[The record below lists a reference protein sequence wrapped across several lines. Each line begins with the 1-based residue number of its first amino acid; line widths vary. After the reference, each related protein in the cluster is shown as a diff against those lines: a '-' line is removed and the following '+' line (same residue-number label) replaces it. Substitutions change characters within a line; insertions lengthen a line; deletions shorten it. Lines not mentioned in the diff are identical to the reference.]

1 MYYLDDDL
9 SLQEAH
15 ENKVFR
21 YYGGDSDLEGG
32 YVTPENLA
40 NPIYARDRLGLS
52 QHDWTDEEG
61 NPIRNLANNVAEG
74 TIYTDDD
81 GHIINLNGEV
91 TDHVL
96 DFTTVEPTSDMQ
108 GGGLEYHLEDNFY
121 DVVEVESTESF
132 IHQPTQGWSNYV
144 EAEAAIINAAADT
157 TSDESTS
164 DISDT
169 ADDIIDAT
177 DNTDEI
183 VDTISTDDLIDEDEY
198 FIQRNDT
205 DDDFY
210 VEQCWDD
217 DEGREE
223 RSLDD
228 DWWVGETHDE
238 ESVDNL
244 IDDAIYEVQSAD
256 VNESYYAEEN
266 IDTNDT
272 DNTNDNT
279 NDY

>member
-15 ENKVFR
+15 ENQVFR

-32 YVTPENLA
+32 YVTPENYA
-40 NPIYARDRLGLS
+40 NPICAREQLGLS

-61 NPIRNLANNVAEG
+61 SPIRNLASNVAEG

-96 DFTTVEPTSDMQ
+96 DFTTVEPTSDMP

-121 DVVEVESTESF
+121 DVVDVESTETLR
-132 IHQPTQGWSNYV
+132 HQPTEGWSEYV
-144 EAEAAIINAAADT
+144 EDEAAVINAADT
-157 TSDESTS
+157 TPDDSN
-164 DISDT
+164 SDT
-169 ADDIIDAT
+169 
-177 DNTDEI
+177 DEF
-183 VDTISTDDLIDEDEY
+183 VDTISTDNLIDEEEY
-198 FIQRNDT
+198 FIQR
-205 DDDFY
+205 DDADGDFY
-210 VEQCWDD
+210 VDEDWDD

-228 DWWVGETHDE
+228 DWWVGDTYDDD
-238 ESVDNL
+238 SVDDL
-244 IDDAIYEVQSAD
+244 IDDEIYEVQSDD
-256 VNESYYAEEN
+256 VDESYYTEED
-266 IDTNDT
+266 IDTNANDY
-272 DNTNDNT
+272 TNDNT